1 MENAKNIKDWSKNKI
16 KLERRGTYRDNKG
29 EGDTARSPRDH
40 FVGLDVLATFVVVS
54 PTGATPLLDETRA
67 LECSSTRDATA
78 SSVCRCIRSLC
89 NIASANGVP
98 RGLRFLL
105 LLDS

>member
-29 EGDTARSPRDH
+29 EGDTARSPCDQ
-40 FVGLDVLATFVVVS
+40 FVGLDVFATFVVVS
-54 PTGATPLLDETRA
+54 PTRATPLLDETRD

-78 SSVCRCIRSLC
+78 SSVCRCPRSLF

-98 RGLRFLL
+98 RGLTILL
-105 LLDS
+105 VVDS